1 MNPTLLNIC
10 VALEELHKV
19 VLTAWTDDR
28 TLKEV
33 HGWHHPCLT
42 RQDLARLPL
51 ALADRLREA
60 NIETIEKEIE
70 ARLSDVPRRLALL
83 HPDTVPYMFNGNG
96 HQAIPAFIGTLDA
109 LAIALRPV
117 LGWQMLTDNKAMPVK
132 LANRLRSIQTEID
145 SIVPNKEALAS
156 RVKQI
161 EDATEAADSL
171 PQDLQSLRDAR
182 VEIANLLKE
191 SNAKATEIGIDK
203 GASTASIEDI
213 KLKQDQAA
221 KLVQQCE
228 EAYRITTTKGLAS
241 AFDQRAT
248 SLAKSMWVWV
258 AGLLVALYFGAD
270 IGANRIQLLSG
281 SLNAAEPR
289 WGVIWMQALLS
300 FLTIGG
306 PLWFSWL
313 ATKQIGQR
321 FRLAEDYAFKASVA
335 KAYEGYR
342 REAARI
348 DEVFEARLFSAALS
362 RLEEAPLRLVE
373 GATHG
378 SPWHE
383 LISSQAFLS
392 ALDTAPALREKFV
405 EIAKAGMDSFKTLP
419 VFPSKNKPTQGE
431 SSSEETPK

>member
-1 MNPTLLNIC
+1 MNPTLSNIC
-10 VALEELHKV
+10 IALDELHLV
-19 VLTAWTDDR
+19 VLTSWTDDR
-28 TLKEV
+28 TVNEAY
-33 HGWHHPCLT
+33 GWHHPCLT

-51 ALADRLREA
+51 MLADRLREA
-60 NIETIEKEIE
+60 NIETVENELE
-70 ARLSDVPRRLALL
+70 ARLKDVPRRLGLL
-83 HPDTVPYMFNGNG
+83 HPTTVPHMFNGNG

-117 LGWQMLTDNKAMPVK
+117 LGWQVLSDNKAMPAK
-132 LANRLRSIQTEID
+132 LANRLRSIQVEID
-145 SIVPNKEALAS
+145 SIVPNKEALS
-156 RVKQI
+156 NRVKQI
-161 EDATEAADSL
+161 QDATEAADSL

-182 VEIANLLKE
+182 IEIANLLKE
-191 SNAKATEIGIDK
+191 SNAKAIEIGIDK
-203 GASTASIEDI
+203 GASTTSIEDI
-213 KLKQDQAA
+213 KLKQGQAA

-241 AFDQRAT
+241 AFDQRAF
-248 SLAKSMWVWV
+248 SLATSMWVWV
-258 AGLLVALYFGAD
+258 VGLMVALIIGAYIGAD
-270 IGANRIQLLSG
+270 RIQLLSG
-281 SLNAAEPR
+281 SLNAAEPQ
-289 WGVIWMQALLS
+289 WGVIWMQAFLS
-300 FLTIGG
+300 LLTIGG

-405 EIAKAGMDSFKTLP
+405 EIAKAGMETFKTLP
-419 VFPSKNKPTQGE
+419 FFPSKNKPTQGE
-431 SSSEETPK
+431 SSSAETPK

>member
-1 MNPTLLNIC
+1 MNPTLSDIC
-10 VALEELHKV
+10 IALDELHLV
-19 VLTAWTDDR
+19 VLTSWTDDR
-28 TLKEV
+28 TVNEV

-42 RQDLARLPL
+42 RHDLAGMPL
-51 ALADRLREA
+51 ALAARLREA
-60 NIETIEKEIE
+60 NIETVENELE
-70 ARLSDVPRRLALL
+70 ARLKDVPRRLGLL
-83 HPDTVPYMFNGNG
+83 HPTTVPHMFNGNG

-117 LGWQMLTDNKAMPVK
+117 LGWQVLSDNKAMPAK
-132 LANRLRSIQTEID
+132 LANRLRSIQVEID
-145 SIVPNKEALAS
+145 SIVPNKEALS
-156 RVKQI
+156 NRVKQI

-182 VEIANLLKE
+182 IEIANLLKE

-203 GASTASIEDI
+203 GASTASIEAI

-405 EIAKAGMDSFKTLP
+405 AIAKAGMDTFKTLP
-419 VFPSKNKPTQGE
+419 VFPIKNKPTQGE

>member
-1 MNPTLLNIC
+1 MNPTLSNIC
-10 VALEELHKV
+10 VALDELHQV
-19 VLTAWTDDR
+19 VLASWSNDR
-28 TLKEV
+28 TVNEV
-33 HGWHHPCLT
+33 HGWHHPSLT
-42 RQDLARLPL
+42 RHDLAGLPL
-51 ALADRLREA
+51 ALAGRLREA
-60 NIETIEKEIE
+60 NIEMVEKELE
-70 ARLSDVPRRLALL
+70 AHLKDVPRRLGLL
-83 HPDTVPYMFNGNG
+83 HPTTVPHMFNGNG

-109 LAIALRPV
+109 LANALRPV
-117 LGWQMLTDNKAMPVK
+117 LGWQVLANNKAMPAK
-132 LANRLRSIQTEID
+132 LANRLSSIQAEID
-145 SIVPNKEALAS
+145 LIVPNKEALAS

-171 PQDLQSLRDAR
+171 PQDLQRLRDAR

-191 SNAKATEIGIDK
+191 SNAKAIEIGIDK
-203 GASTASIEDI
+203 GVSTTSCEDI
-213 KLKQDQAA
+213 KLMQGQAA
-221 KLVQQCE
+221 KLVEQCE

-241 AFDQRAT
+241 AFDQRAS
-248 SLAKSMWVWV
+248 SLATSMWIWV

-321 FRLAEDYAFKASVA
+321 FRLAEDYAFKATVA

-392 ALDTAPALREKFV
+392 ALNTAPALREKFV
-405 EIAKAGMDSFKTLP
+405 EIAKAGMDTFKALP
-419 VFPSKNKPTQGE
+419 VFPKKNKPTKGE
-431 SSSEETPK
+431 SSAEEAPQ